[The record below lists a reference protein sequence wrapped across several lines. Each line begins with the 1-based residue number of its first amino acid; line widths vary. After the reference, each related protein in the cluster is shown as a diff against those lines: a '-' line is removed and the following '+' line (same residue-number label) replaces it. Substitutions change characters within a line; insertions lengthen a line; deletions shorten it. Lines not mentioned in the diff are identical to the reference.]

1 MLEQVRIPRGNRGL
15 DQLMPDLSGMHNVQQ
30 LRLDIN
36 RLVAARYFIIFMG
49 AVLLLSV
56 AAQALFFDGGVSLSR
71 VFKVALVS
79 LLGPGLVWAASAKEV
94 RLLQELD
101 KSSQQLEQRV
111 QENKAL
117 NRMTQ
122 AHLADCLSVASAPDH
137 PAPREHRPYEETR
150 EVFTSP
156 TQFEVRSDFQNVI
169 VLDPDDHSYDR
180 RYFEPAGSSR
190 ATIFEGAR

>member
-15 DQLMPDLSGMHNVQQ
+15 DQLMPDLSGMQNVQQ

-56 AAQALFFDGGVSLSR
+56 VAQALFFDGGVSLSR

-137 PAPREHRPYEETR
+137 PAPQEYRSYGETR

-190 ATIFEGAR
+190 ITIIEGAS

>member
-1 MLEQVRIPRGNRGL
+1 MLQQVRIPRGNRGI
-15 DQLMPDLSGMHNVQQ
+15 DQLMPDLSGMQNVQR

-56 AAQALFFDGGVSLSR
+56 AVQALFLDGGVSLSR
-71 VFKVALVS
+71 VFKVVLVS
-79 LLGPGLVWAASAKEV
+79 LLGPGLVWAASDKEV

-101 KSSQQLEQRV
+101 KSSQQLDQRV

-122 AHLADCLSVASAPDH
+122 AHLADCLTVASAPH
-137 PAPREHRPYEETR
+137 YQAPPEHQPHQDTR
-150 EVFTSP
+150 EVFTEP
-156 TQFEVRSDFQNVI
+156 AQFEVRSDFQNVI
-169 VLDPDDHSYDR
+169 VLDPDDDSYDR
-180 RYFEPAGSSR
+180 RYFEPAGASR
-190 ATIFEGAR
+190 TTIIEATR